1 MTQSLSQAFLL
12 SWSLPPIVTALNLLA
27 ALLYLRGWLVVR
39 TLVPG
44 KFTKGR
50 AACFLAGLAALQIAL
65 ASPIDAFDAF
75 FLTDH
80 MVQHLLLM
88 MVIPPLL
95 LLGNPGVPVMRG
107 LPRYV
112 RRTVGWF
119 LKRPPFSWL
128 ADLVSRPALCWLLFT
143 IAMFGWHLP
152 RPYDLALRSS
162 AWHEAEH
169 ATFLFTSILFWWPV
183 VQPWPS
189 RSRWPRWSM
198 IPYLLV
204 ADFAN
209 SALCAFLIFSGR
221 VFYPFYLEF
230 PRLNGLSV
238 ENDQVIAG
246 AVMWVVG
253 SLAFLIPAVMIAAT
267 LLSPAPPPKILRRG
281 RRSPSTALRHVILPI
296 LICVL
301 PLATLGYGYGASDS
315 VDIDG
320 DVPLTHANT
329 GQLAVT
335 IFAAPQPFSVGPNDL
350 AVLVQDAAS
359 GQLVTGASVEIA
371 ATCGGEFTCITQ
383 ASPQPATN
391 RLLAA
396 ATLNFPKSG
405 SWDLR
410 TLVRTGSQEFVLH
423 STVEVKL
430 LVSQR

>member
-1 MTQSLSQAFLL
+1 MTGSLSEALLL
-12 SWSLPPIVTALNLLA
+12 SWTLPPIITALNLLA
-27 ALLYLRGWLVVR
+27 TLLYLRGWLAVR
-39 TLVPG
+39 TLIPD
-44 KFTKGR
+44 KFSVNR
-50 AACFLAGLAALQIAL
+50 AACFFAGIATLQIAL

-88 MVIPPLL
+88 MVVPPLI

-107 LPRYV
+107 LPRSA
-112 RRTVGWF
+112 RRAMGWF

-128 ADLVSRPALCWLLFT
+128 ADLISRPTLCWLLFI
-143 IAMFGWHLP
+143 IAMLGWHLP

-169 ATFLFTSILFWWPV
+169 TTFFLTSILFWWPV

-189 RSRWPRWSM
+189 RARWPRWSM

-221 VFYPFYLEF
+221 IFYPFYLEI
-230 PRLNGLSV
+230 PRINGLSV

-246 AVMWVVG
+246 ALMWVVG
-253 SLAFLIPAVMIAAT
+253 SLAFLIPAVVIAAT
-267 LLSPAPPPKILRRG
+267 LLSPAPPSTILRRG
-281 RRSPSTALRHVILPI
+281 RLSPVTALRRVILPI

-301 PLATLGYGYGASDS
+301 PLATLGYGYGARDS

-320 DVPLTHANT
+320 DVPLTYANV
-329 GQLAVT
+329 GELAVT
-335 IFAAPQPFSVGPNDL
+335 IFAAPQPLSEGPNDV
-350 AVLVQDAAS
+350 AILVQDTAS
-359 GQLVTGASVEIA
+359 GQPITGASIEIS
-371 ATCGGEFTCITQ
+371 ATCDAEFSCITQ
-383 ASPQPATN
+383 AAPQPATN
-391 RLLAA
+391 RLLTA

-405 SWDLR
+405 SWDIR
-410 TLVRTGSQEFVLH
+410 TLVRSGGQEFVLH

-430 LVSQR
+430 LVPQH